1 MCESKLR
8 KFQRDN
14 KIPVEDLA
22 GILGVS
28 KSMVYYWREF
38 GIRRWTTAKNAANKL
53 GCAIDDII
61 GMTNNEA
68 Y

>member
-1 MCESKLR
+1 MYESKLR

-14 KIPVEDLA
+14 HIPVEDLA

-38 GIRRWTTAKNAANKL
+38 GIRRWTTAANAAKKL
-53 GCAIDDII
+53 GCNVDDII
-61 GMTNNEA
+61 GMVSYED
-68 Y
+68 

>member
-1 MCESKLR
+1 MYESKLK

-14 KIPVEDLA
+14 QIPVDDLA

-38 GIRRWTTAKNAANKL
+38 GMRRWTTASNAAKKL
-53 GCAIDDII
+53 GCSVDDII
-61 GMTNNEA
+61 GMTSYEN
-68 Y
+68 

>member
-1 MCESKLR
+1 MIK

-38 GIRRWTTAKNAANKL
+38 GIRRWTTAMNAAKKL
-53 GCAIDDII
+53 GCTVDDII
-61 GMTNNEA
+61 GMIRHDD